1 MPLSRLI
8 TLIIDI
14 HRFKTCGHCGVQDA
28 GQGRLRHPHSA
39 KRGTINSTWKDFEA
53 SSRRHRVD
61 GFAIYIDASYSS
73 HALLIKEHD
82 LKNVLVLPVW
92 TPLTPCLPIVE
103 ITRVGELQTKP
114 FIHDVNQQSMRRPKV
129 KRSKL
134 GLGLTLRQMPDGGD
148 RRDRT
153 DDLKLAKLPLS
164 QLSYVPAPKQ
174 RHHAKSAN
182 NNSRRRMVG
191 LGRLELPTS
200 RLSSARSN
208 QLSYR
213 PEKVQALHKRPKERE
228 T

>member
-61 GFAIYIDASYSS
+61 GFAIYVDASYSS
-73 HALLIKEHD
+73 HALLIKEHV

-103 ITRVGELQTKP
+103 ITRVEELQTKP

-129 KRSKL
+129 KRSKF
-134 GLGLTLRQMPDGGD
+134 GFGSYSTAIAGWWRQTGSN
-148 RRDRT
+148 RRPEACKAT
-153 DDLKLAKLPLS
+153 A
-164 QLSYVPAPKQ
+164 
-174 RHHAKSAN
+174 
-182 NNSRRRMVG
+182 
-191 LGRLELPTS
+191 LPTE
-200 RLSSARSN
+200 LCPRSEAA
-208 QLSYR
+208 S
-213 PEKVQALHKRPKERE
+213 PCKKREQQFAQKNGGPGK